1 MIRKFLL
8 AITLQLLCKVLD
20 LRLKLLVSHGNVA
33 CLFTLTEVR
42 AARRRRRTTL
52 ITHSSLAVVRT
63 RLISIR
69 VRVVLPHR

>member
-33 CLFTLTEVR
+33 CLFTLTKVR
-42 AARRRRRTTL
+42 AARRRRRATL